1 MINLSSDHL
10 FIQRIVGMVILAV
23 LAFAC
28 LKIMAPFIGPLLWAI
43 IITVSTWPLFVRLRT
58 ALGERRKL
66 AATLMA
72 LVLACLFVVPIVMLV
87 NSLSE
92 SVAGVVTLLRDLT
105 SLKLGEPP
113 TWLADIPLLGK
124 RLDAEWHQAMV
135 NMPAT
140 LEQARPYIE
149 QTATW
154 ILKQAATFGTAL
166 LEFLLAVIISG
177 FLYAGGETLAQATQR
192 FALRTAGERG
202 LTLVDVAERTIRS
215 VAQGVIGTALIQAL
229 LIEFN
234 LIMAGVPGSV
244 LLGFLTFLLAVM
256 QLPTLF
262 VWVPVAVWLGYE
274 DQMGWAIFTAVWGF
288 FVVGAVDNFLRPY
301 FISQGSQLP
310 LLLIFAGVLGGLLAW
325 GLIGIFLGATLLAVG
340 YTLLYDWLYE
350 ELPPA
355 KAPSEAVPAAPQQ
368 QAPV

>member
-1 MINLSSDHL
+1 MRMIQLSSDHL
-10 FIQRIVGMVILAV
+10 FIQRIVGIVILALLV
-23 LAFAC
+23 FAC

-66 AATLMA
+66 AATLMTI
-72 LVLACLFVVPIVMLV
+72 VLACLFVVPIVMLV
-87 NSLSE
+87 TSLSE

-113 TWLADIPLLGK
+113 TWLANIPLLGT
-124 RLDAEWHQAMV
+124 RLDAQWRQAMV

-192 FALRTAGERG
+192 FALHTAGERG
-202 LTLVDVAERTIRS
+202 LSLVDVAERTIRS
-215 VAQGVIGTALIQAL
+215 VAQGVIGTAVLQGL
-229 LIEFN
+229 LIEFS
-234 LIMAGVPGSV
+234 LIMAGVPGSP

-256 QLPTLF
+256 QLPTFL
-262 VWVPVAVWLGYE
+262 VWVPAALWLGYE
-274 DQMGWAIFTAVWGF
+274 DRMGWAIFTAAWGLL
-288 FVVGAVDNFLRPY
+288 VVGAVDNFLRPY
-301 FISQGSQLP
+301 FISHGSQLP

-350 ELPPA
+350 EFPVA
-355 KAPSEAVPAAPQQ
+355 EAPSKDVPAAPQ
-368 QAPV
+368 

>member
-1 MINLSSDHL
+1 MINLSPDQL
-10 FIQRIVGMVILAV
+10 FIQRIVGISILAI

-28 LKIMAPFIGPLLWAI
+28 FEIMAPFIGSLLWAI

-66 AATLMA
+66 AATLMTI
-72 LVLACLFVVPIVMLV
+72 VLACLFVVPIVLLV
-87 NSLSE
+87 ASLSE
-92 SVAGVVTLLRDLT
+92 SVAGVVKLLRDLT

-113 TWLADIPLLGK
+113 TWLASIPLLGT
-124 RLDAEWHQAMV
+124 RLDAQWHQAMV

-149 QTATW
+149 QAATW
-154 ILKQAATFGTAL
+154 MLKQAATFGTAL

-177 FLYAGGETLAQATQR
+177 FLYAGGDTLALATQR

-202 LTLVDVAERTIRS
+202 LSLVDVAGRTIRS
-215 VAQGVIGTALIQAL
+215 VAQGVIGTAVLQGL
-229 LIEFN
+229 LIEFS
-234 LIMAGVPGSV
+234 LIVAGVPGSP

-256 QLPTLF
+256 QLPTFL
-262 VWVPVAVWLGYE
+262 VWVPAALWLGYE
-274 DQMGWAIFTAVWGF
+274 DQMVWAIFTAAWGLL
-288 FVVGAVDNFLRPY
+288 VVGTVDNFLRPY
-301 FISQGSQLP
+301 FISHGSRLP

-340 YTLLYDWLYE
+340 YTLLNQWLNE
-350 ELPPA
+350 DLT
-355 KAPSEAVPAAPQQ
+355 SIHLSRDS
-368 QAPV
+368 